1 MAKSRK
7 GIRTN
12 PLGKTF
18 DSNPNATKEEVLA
31 ELERNKGQVVLTCR
45 NTGIST
51 NTFYNWKRDDKEF
64 AAKVNELR
72 DREGEQIYG
81 KLIEAALA
89 GNMTAIIFYC
99 KTQLKM
105 SEKQI
110 VEMQSS
116 GVDLNLALKSIKD
129 ELINE

>member
-7 GIRTN
+7 GINTN

-18 DSNPNATKEEVLA
+18 DTNPCASKEEVLA

-51 NTFYNWKRDDKEF
+51 HTFYNWKRDDKEF
-64 AAKVNELR
+64 AEKVNELR

-110 VEMQSS
+110 VEMQSN

>member
-18 DSNPNATKEEVLA
+18 DSNPNATKEEVLE

-51 NTFYNWKRDDKEF
+51 HTFYNWKRDDKEF
-64 AAKVNELR
+64 AEKVNELR

-110 VEMQSS
+110 VEMQSN

>member
-1 MAKSRK
+1 MATKSKK
-7 GIRTN
+7 GIKTN

-18 DSNPNATKEEVLA
+18 DTNPNASKEEVLE

-51 NTFYNWKRDDKEF
+51 RTFYNWKRDDEEF
-64 AAKVNELR
+64 AAKVKELR

-81 KLIEAALA
+81 KLIEAAMA
-89 GNMTAIIFYC
+89 GNLSAIIFYC

-110 VEMQSS
+110 VEMQSN
-116 GVDLNLALKSIKD
+116 GIDLNLALQSIKD
-129 ELINE
+129 ELAE